1 MARSF
6 TAPAVPASFFGMVLG
21 LAGLAAAWRVAHQ
34 AWGLPAVVGEV
45 LAVSAVAVWAIV
57 LALYA
62 LKWLVSREAAVREA
76 ADPVQCCFIGL
87 AGVATMLAAE
97 AIAPY
102 ARSTAEALLVLGA
115 LFTLAFAVWRTGGLW
130 RGGRDDTATTAV
142 LYLPTVAG
150 SFVCAT
156 VAAAFGHE
164 DWGQLFFG
172 CGLFSWLAIESV
184 LLQRLLTAPAL
195 ADPLRPTIGVQLAPP
210 NVAAVAYLSLTH
222 GPPDLFAH
230 ALLGYGCLQAL
241 ILLRLAPW
249 IWRGSFSAGYWAF
262 TFGATALATAPLEMI
277 LRGDHGAISV
287 IAPATFGL
295 ANVVVGF
302 ATLGTLWLL
311 FRGRLLP
318 ATARAAAPTR
328 AMPPTAS

>member
-1 MARSF
+1 MAWSS
-6 TAPAVPASFFGMVLG
+6 TMPAVPASFFGMVLG
-21 LAGLAAAWRVAHQ
+21 LAGLATAWRAAHE
-34 AWGLPAVVGEV
+34 AWGLPAVIGEA
-45 LAVSAVAVWAIV
+45 LAAAAVAVWAIV

-62 LKWLVSREAAVREA
+62 LKWLVTREAAAREA

-97 AIAPY
+97 AVMPY
-102 ARSTAEALLVLGA
+102 ARSAAEALLALGA
-115 LFTLAFAVWRTGGLW
+115 AFTLAFAVWRTGGLW
-130 RGGRDDTATTAV
+130 RGGRDPATTTAV

-156 VAAAFGHE
+156 VSSALGLE

-184 LLQRLLTAPAL
+184 LLHRLLTAPAL
-195 ADPLRPTIGVQLAPP
+195 ADPLRPTLGVQLAPP
-210 NVAAVAYLSLTH
+210 NVGAVAYLSVTH
-222 GPPDLFAH
+222 GPPDVFAH

-249 IWRGSFSAGYWAF
+249 IWRGSFSPGYWAF

-277 LRGDHGAISV
+277 LRGDRGAVSF

-295 ANVVVGF
+295 ANLVVGF
-302 ATLGTLWLL
+302 AAIGTLWLL
-311 FRGRLLP
+311 FRGRLVP
-318 ATARAAAPTR
+318 TAPRAVGPTR
-328 AMPPTAS
+328 SMPPAAS